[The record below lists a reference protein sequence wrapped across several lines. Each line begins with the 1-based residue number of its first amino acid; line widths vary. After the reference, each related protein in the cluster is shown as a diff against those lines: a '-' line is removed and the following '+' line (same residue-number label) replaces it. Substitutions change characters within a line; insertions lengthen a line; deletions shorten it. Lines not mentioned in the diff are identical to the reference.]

1 MVTDVSQLPE
11 IDSSWVR
18 TYNVDRNGIAE
29 SFSVLEAGPLEPRGT
44 IVCVHGN
51 PTWSFMWRNFVRE
64 LSTQW
69 RVIAIDQ
76 LGMGFSSRSGKT
88 RTLATRIKDLD
99 ALLAEAKVD
108 GRVIL
113 MAHDWGGPV
122 AIGWAT
128 QHAERVEKLVLF
140 NTGTQIPT
148 SGIPGLIQ
156 VSNTPVLRNAICTW
170 TKAFITGAVVTTGGI
185 TRSIRKAY

>member
-18 TYNVDRNGIAE
+18 TYNVDRDGIAE

-76 LGMGFSSRSGKT
+76 LGMGFRVGLEKRAHLPHALKIWT
-88 RTLATRIKDLD
+88 RYSQRP
-99 ALLAEAKVD
+99 
-108 GRVIL
+108 R
-113 MAHDWGGPV
+113 W
-122 AIGWAT
+122 
-128 QHAERVEKLVLF
+128 
-140 NTGTQIPT
+140 TGL
-148 SGIPGLIQ
+148 S
-156 VSNTPVLRNAICTW
+156 
-170 TKAFITGAVVTTGGI
+170 
-185 TRSIRKAY
+185 Y